1 MLRIEIGKKTITK
14 TTLAIFAILTVALLT
29 ISTVVIPSAFALT
42 RFFNCTTGIANKTG
56 MLTLNDVN
64 TCYDKKFPSR
74 AGGDSSSTTAS
85 SIAANVPVVTNP
97 SQSSVSTTH
106 DNGNSEVH
114 TMQPDFA
121 FPSIPH

>member
-1 MLRIEIGKKTITK
+1 MIKNFQAGQVA
-14 TTLAIFAILTVALLT
+14 TTQ
-29 ISTVVIPSAFALT
+29 
-42 RFFNCTTGIANKTG
+42 N
-56 MLTLNDVN
+56 
-64 TCYDKKFPSR
+64 
-74 AGGDSSSTTAS
+74 TTAS

-106 DNGNSEVH
+106 DNGNSEAH

>member
-1 MLRIEIGKKTITK
+1 MLRIKVGKRTITK
-14 TTLAIFAILTVALLT
+14 TTLAIFAIVTVTLLT
-29 ISTVVIPSAFALT
+29 ASTFVIPSAFALT

-64 TCYDKKFPSR
+64 TCYDKKFISR

-85 SIAANVPVVTNP
+85 NTAANAPAVTSP

-106 DNGNSEVH
+106 ENGNSEAH

-121 FPSIPH
+121 FPGIPH

>member
-14 TTLAIFAILTVALLT
+14 TTLAIFAILTVTLLT
-29 ISTVVIPSAFALT
+29 TSTVVIPSAFALT

-74 AGGDSSSTTAS
+74 AGGDSLKYYRKQY
-85 SIAANVPVVTNP
+85 AANVPVVTNP

-106 DNGNSEVH
+106 DNGNSEAH